1 MIALRCDQ
9 LDEYLCGWLM
19 PDEAARFEA
28 HLADCAACRD
38 ECSLQR
44 RIDRLLA
51 DRNASIAPVPAG
63 LKSRVDRRIRAAHRR
78 RMLGWTV
85 AVTVAAGAVL
95 ALGLWM
101 RENLSLVRR
110 ERRETAQSS
119 SATENGPVPVVPPV
133 ASEPPVAAVRVT
145 MVDPSSAIVM
155 PVESHRP
162 NVTVVYV
169 FPTIRTD
176 GEGESVRSP

>member
-1 MIALRCDQ
+1 MTDHRCDQ
-9 LDEYLCGWLM
+9 LDEYLCGWLP

-38 ECSLQR
+38 ESALQR

-51 DRNASIAPVPAG
+51 DGNASIAPVPAG
-63 LKSRVDRRIRAAHRR
+63 LKSRVDHAIRAAHRR
-78 RMLGWTV
+78 RTV
-85 AVTVAAGAVL
+85 RWAIGVTAAAGAVL
-95 ALGLWM
+95 SLGLWM

-110 ERRETAQSS
+110 ERRETAQNS

-133 ASEPPVAAVRVT
+133 ASEPPAAAARVT
-145 MVDPSSAIVM
+145 MVDPTSAIVM

-176 GEGESVRSP
+176 RAGESVRSP

>member
-1 MIALRCDQ
+1 MTAPRCEQ
-9 LDEYLCGWLM
+9 LDEYLCGWLI

-28 HLADCAACRD
+28 HLANCAACRD

-51 DRNASIAPVPAG
+51 DANASIAPVPAG

-78 RMLGWTV
+78 RMVGWAI
-85 AVTVAAGAVL
+85 AVTAAAGVAL
-95 ALGLWM
+95 ALGLWV
-101 RENLSLVRR
+101 RENLSFVPR
-110 ERRETAQSS
+110 EGRETAQSL
-119 SATENGPVPVVPPV
+119 SATENGPVSVTPSVG
-133 ASEPPVAAVRVT
+133 SEPPAAAIHVT

-169 FPTIRTD
+169 FPSIRVD
-176 GEGESVRSP
+176 REGESVRSP